1 MGHPE
6 FVARTEKQGTGGPRQ
21 FSKAIPQSCAGKD
34 WHLSYFCLRHVRLGK
49 DIHATGLPRRNATIH
64 PRIPEEVL
72 AVEGVFQSGMDIQ
85 HLLVDAE
92 AAVHVDIETIVCRTA
107 LGVDSGK
114 VVDAARLFFR
124 EGHIERRVRTSTGI
138 GVPQRQLDVRREPNS
153 YQPIGDERKVEVTRT
168 HHSVGGSVS
177 CARIT

>member
-1 MGHPE
+1 MKNKSNCRYPSAPLMAGFRLRSGLAFGRE
-6 FVARTEKQGTGGPRQ
+6 AGTEKQGTCGTRQ
-21 FSKAIPQSCAGKD
+21 FSKAIPQSSAGKD

-92 AAVHVDIETIVCRTA
+92 AAVYVDIETIVCRTA
-107 LGVDSGK
+107 LGVD
-114 VVDAARLFFR
+114 
-124 EGHIERRVRTSTGI
+124 
-138 GVPQRQLDVRREPNS
+138 
-153 YQPIGDERKVEVTRT
+153 
-168 HHSVGGSVS
+168 
-177 CARIT
+177 